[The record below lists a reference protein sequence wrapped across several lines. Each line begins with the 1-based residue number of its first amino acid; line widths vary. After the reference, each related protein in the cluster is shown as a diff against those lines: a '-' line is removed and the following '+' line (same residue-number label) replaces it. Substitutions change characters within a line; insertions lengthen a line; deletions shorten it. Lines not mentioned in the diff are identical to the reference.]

1 MIRVLAR
8 EPFVAAT
15 TDTLTLCT
23 LWDLP
28 LNTPAELVGFT
39 DSLHSR
45 YRGRLQEF
53 GFHSG
58 EEISCLHQPGFG
70 APRVFRVSNAT
81 YSLDREL
88 AEKVLVTRLA
98 GEANA

>member
-1 MIRVLAR
+1 MADKP
-8 EPFVAAT
+8 ETFS
-15 TDTLTLCT
+15 

-28 LNTPAELVGFT
+28 LHTSAQLVGFSAT
-39 DSLHSR
+39 LQDR
-45 YRGRLQEF
+45 YQGRLQEF
-53 GFHSG
+53 GFHTG

-88 AEKVLVTRLA
+88 AEQVLVTRLA

>member
-1 MIRVLAR
+1 M
-8 EPFVAAT
+8 AANP
-15 TDTLTLCT
+15 DTFS

-28 LNTPAELVGFT
+28 LHSTAHLVGFSAT
-39 DSLHSR
+39 LQHR
-45 YRGRLQEF
+45 YQGRLQEF
-53 GFHSG
+53 GFHTG

-81 YSLDREL
+81 FSLDREV
-88 AEKVLVTRLA
+88 AEQVLVTRPA